1 MELPKRKQN
10 RLTEYDYSTP
20 NAYFITVCTQN
31 RRNLFWKNVGAVIGR
46 PENIPLSDLGLV
58 VKQAILDIPK
68 HYAAVTVDHWVVMP
82 NHIHL
87 LLQIHTDAD
96 GRPMTAPTIQW
107 VVNQM
112 KGIVSKKA
120 GFSVWQKGFYDHVV
134 RNQRDYLDILNYI
147 EGNPGK
153 WEEDVLYIASIH
165 TAKENDK

>member
-20 NAYFITVCTQN
+20 NGYFITICTQN
-31 RRNLFWKNVGAVIGR
+31 RRNLFWKNVGAIIDR
-46 PENIPLSDLGLV
+46 PENIPLSSLGLLA
-58 VKQAILDIPK
+58 KQAILDIPK

-96 GRPMTAPTIQW
+96 GRSMIAPTISTA
-107 VVNQM
+107 VRLM
-112 KGIVSKKA
+112 KGAVSKQA

-134 RNQRDYLDILNYI
+134 RSHRDYMDIWNYI

-153 WEEDVLYIASIH
+153 WEADVLYNASIH

>member
-10 RLTEYDYSTP
+10 RLSEYDYSTP

-31 RRNLFWKNVGAVIGR
+31 RRNLFWQNVGAITDR
-46 PENIPLSDLGLV
+46 PEKVPLTPHGRIVRQS
-58 VKQAILDIPK
+58 IEDIPR
-68 HYAAVTVDHWVVMP
+68 YYSGVSVDHFVIMP

-96 GRPMTAPTIQW
+96 GRSLIAPTIST
-107 VVNQM
+107 VVRLM
-112 KGIVSKKA
+112 KGAVSKQA

-134 RNQRDYLDILNYI
+134 RSQRDYLDIWNYI
-147 EGNPGK
+147 EGNPSK
-153 WEEDVLYIASIH
+153 WEEDVLCNASIH

>member
-1 MELPKRKQN
+1 MELPRRKPN
-10 RLTEYDYSTP
+10 RLTEYDYSSP
-20 NAYFITVCTQN
+20 NAYFITVCTQK
-31 RRNLFWKNVGAVIGR
+31 RKNLFWQNVGAVIGR
-46 PENIPLSDLGLV
+46 PENIPLSNLGLV
-58 VKQAILDIPK
+58 VKQAILDIPR

-87 LLQIHTDAD
+87 LLQIHTDPD

-112 KGIVSKKA
+112 KGIVAKKA

-134 RNQRDYLDILNYI
+134 RCGQDYLDIWNYI

-153 WEEDVLYIASIH
+153 WEEDRLYNAE
-165 TAKENDK
+165 KENL